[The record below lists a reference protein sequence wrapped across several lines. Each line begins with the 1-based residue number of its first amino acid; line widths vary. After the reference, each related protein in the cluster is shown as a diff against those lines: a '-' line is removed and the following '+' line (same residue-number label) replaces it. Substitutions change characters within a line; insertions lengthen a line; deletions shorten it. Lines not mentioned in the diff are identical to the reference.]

1 MTDVDRLVAVARGPD
16 ADRRAHAIGAL
27 VDALDDN
34 DGLVRAEA
42 ADALGPLGDRQV
54 GTRLARLLGSDP
66 DAMVRAAAAESLG
79 DLADPTH
86 LPTVVRAVRAD
97 PDEAVRAYAA
107 ATLGLLHA
115 DDDLLRE
122 LHHQEPLRWVRGELT
137 FARLRRG
144 TVTIREA
151 LAPLRAA
158 TPLLAER
165 LLTGLLDLLHR
176 APVPVSP
183 TDAAEVDMALTALGR
198 RLPQVGRHAETT
210 CEAWRRA
217 AEDDG

>member
-1 MTDVDRLVAVARGPD
+1 
-16 ADRRAHAIGAL
+16 
-27 VDALDDN
+27 
-34 DGLVRAEA
+34 
-42 ADALGPLGDRQV
+42 V

-66 DAMVRAAAAESLG
+66 DATVRAAAAESLG

-86 LPTVVRAVRAD
+86 LPTVVRAARTD

-115 DDDLLRE
+115 GDDLLRE
-122 LHHQEPLRWVRGELT
+122 LDHNEPSPWVRGELT
-137 FARLRRG
+137 FARQRRG
-144 TVTIREA
+144 TVTTGEA

-158 TPLLAER
+158 PPLLAER

-183 TDAAEVDMALTALGR
+183 TDAGEVDIALTALGR
-198 RLPQVGRHAETT
+198 RLPQVRRHAETT
-210 CEAWRRA
+210 RDTWRRA
-217 AEDDG
+217 AGEDA